1 MWDNVSILFL
11 LSSHILSSPLLS
23 SLPLHS
29 LLTLFLSCSIS
40 SLLLLGAFDYLLD
53 ETACWISYG
62 GKRSGANNLR
72 QLILE
77 SQYTDTP
84 CKQANMQTCKH
95 AKKAI
100 AKPRNW
106 QTSMMPLLF
115 SRSQKSQL
123 LQLGS
128 NQDWNCLP
136 CIQNKKKRERERKRE
151 KERAEHCRG
160 VEGSL

>member
-1 MWDNVSILFL
+1 MF
-11 LSSHILSSPLLS
+11 LSSFFFPPISSPLLS
-23 SLPLHS
+23 SSPLHS

-40 SLLLLGAFDYLLD
+40 SLLLLGAFDYILD
-53 ETACWISYG
+53 ETACWISYS

-84 CKQANMQTCKH
+84 CKQANMQTCTH
-95 AKKAI
+95 AKKVI
-100 AKPRNW
+100 AKPSNW

-115 SRSQKSQL
+115 SRSQKAQL
-123 LQLGS
+123 LKFES

-136 CIQNKKKRERERKRE
+136 YISKTKKGRRREGE
-151 KERAEHCRG
+151 KERAEQSIGGGRG
-160 VEGSL
+160 ER